1 MLHSSSIASNSKRYL
16 LQSQFPVEWKV
27 SIETKGKKKKKS
39 DLDIWVDIICLY
51 NPRCWHAS
59 SLAIADILRVCTLHA
74 CLNKGADKEYLSV
87 SSIWS
92 SRLFESVWV
101 YLAGHAD
108 SLWTIYHCKKTPE
121 AGTLPVSCLFFPP
134 PPLSPLLGIDATS
147 KQTSSSHSNR
157 TFLYNLCMGT
167 LHKPSDNHLEPVR

>member
-27 SIETKGKKKKKS
+27 SIEIKGKKKKKS

-87 SSIWS
+87 SSI
-92 SRLFESVWV
+92 
-101 YLAGHAD
+101 
-108 SLWTIYHCKKTPE
+108 
-121 AGTLPVSCLFFPP
+121 
-134 PPLSPLLGIDATS
+134 
-147 KQTSSSHSNR
+147 
-157 TFLYNLCMGT
+157 
-167 LHKPSDNHLEPVR
+167 